1 MAFVCHRIFS
11 FPSVGSLTYIPF
23 SVSSTPPAVLSALAT
38 LTHHDR
44 ILAKLEWSIAET
56 AQAIMVV
63 SGLPFS
69 AIPDL
74 PDEDWFLFHPPG
86 PMLTAVLRDEHRV
99 AVEQGLDH
107 GKTLVLVCELRD
119 LGVRL
124 EDETWVRQEER
135 QWMMRLVDTSGWLP
149 SLPIPR
155 VPSVGNT
162 DDEAVWADVEKWS
175 NVQDREED
183 VRL

>member
-1 MAFVCHRIFS
+1 MNVTSTNVLHCSESTLDQTSWNCVNNLPYGLCMSPYFS

-44 ILAKLEWSIAET
+44 IFAKLEWSIAET
-56 AQAIMVV
+56 AQVLMVV

-86 PMLTAVLRDEHRV
+86 PVLTAVLRDEHHV

-124 EDETWVRQEER
+124 EDEKWVR
-135 QWMMRLVDTSGWLP
+135 
-149 SLPIPR
+149 
-155 VPSVGNT
+155 
-162 DDEAVWADVEKWS
+162 
-175 NVQDREED
+175 
-183 VRL
+183 